1 MSGAAMLD
9 RVRQSLALR
18 LGLLYALIFAAG
30 AAVVFALLYWVL
42 AGALESRE
50 RAAVERK
57 AEDYAQVYEQGG
69 LAALRARIA
78 DESGSPELG
87 SLFVRIIGGDG
98 AATFYRVPTDWV
110 QTQAQQIIV
119 PDGWGGWQTQAVRS
133 VRVPRNAEKDFTVA
147 NRPLEGGQLLQV
159 ARSTDNRAV
168 LLAPLLRNFFTIGA
182 GATLV
187 AAFAGGLL
195 VWRVTRP
202 IREVNATTRRIVATG
217 DLTAR
222 VPVPPGGGELADL
235 VRQLNTVLSQ
245 NAALIGAMRETLDNL
260 AHDLRTPLAR
270 LRGTA
275 DFALQGQADPAAAR
289 EALADCLEE
298 SERVLLLLETLLDV
312 SAAETG
318 VLPLRRAAV
327 DLRTVLA
334 GAASLYRE
342 VAEEKNIRVEL
353 AAPGPVWVEGDAL
366 RLGQAVANLLDN
378 ALKYTP
384 AGGWVRLEAGRDA
397 AQGVIRVS
405 DSGAGV
411 PPAEREKI
419 WRRLY
424 RGDTSRSQRGF
435 GLGLSVVK
443 AIVEA
448 HQGTVAVEEVPG
460 GGALFLVRLPRA
472 LDPGPAALAPAGGT
486 AG

>member
-1 MSGAAMLD
+1 MLD
-9 RVRQSLALR
+9 RIRQSLALR
-18 LGLLYALIFAAG
+18 LGVLYALIFALG
-30 AAVVFALLYWVL
+30 AAAVFALLYWVL
-42 AGALESRE
+42 ANTLQARE
-50 RAAVERK
+50 RAAIEHQ
-57 AEDYAQVYEQGG
+57 AEDYALVYEQGG
-69 LAALRARIA
+69 PAALRSRIA
-78 DESGSPELG
+78 DEAGSPG
-87 SLFVRIIGGDG
+87 VSSLFVRIIGGDG
-98 AATFYRVPTDWV
+98 SMTFSRVPPDWV

-119 PDGWGGWQTQAVRS
+119 PDGWGGWEKQAVRT
-133 VRVPRNAEKDFTVA
+133 VTIPRDAEKDFTVV
-147 NRPLEGGQLLQV
+147 NRPLAGGQLLQV

-182 GATLV
+182 GATLI

-222 VPVPPGGGELADL
+222 VPLPPGGGELADL
-235 VRQLNTVLSQ
+235 VRQLNAVLSQ
-245 NAALIGAMRETLDNL
+245 NASLIGAMRETLDNL

-275 DFALQGQADPAAAR
+275 DFALQAQGDPAALR
-289 EALADCLEE
+289 EALADCMEE

-312 SAAETG
+312 SAAESG

-327 DLRTVLA
+327 DLSAVLA
-334 GAASLYRE
+334 SAAGLYRE

-353 AAPGPVWVEGDAL
+353 DAPEPVGVDADAL

-384 AGGWVRLEAGRDA
+384 AGGWARLEARREGD
-397 AQGVIRVS
+397 QGVIRVS
-405 DSGAGV
+405 DSGPGV
-411 PPAEREKI
+411 PEAEREKI

-424 RGDTSRSQRGF
+424 RGDASRSQRGF
-435 GLGLSVVK
+435 GLGLSVVR
-443 AIVEA
+443 AIIEA
-448 HQGTVAVEEVPG
+448 HGGSVTVAAAPG
-460 GGALFLVRLPRA
+460 GGALFTVQLPLLATAAAEARA
-472 LDPGPAALAPAGGT
+472 VPRVAARD
-486 AG
+486 

>member
-1 MSGAAMLD
+1 MLD
-9 RVRQSLALR
+9 RIRQSLALR
-18 LGLLYALIFAAG
+18 LGVLYALIFALG

-42 AGALESRE
+42 AGALEARE
-50 RAAVERK
+50 RTAVERQ
-57 AEDYAQVYEQGG
+57 AETYAQIYEQGG
-69 LAALRARIA
+69 PAALRARIA
-78 DESGSPELG
+78 DEAGSPEVS

-98 AATFYRVPTDWV
+98 AMTFSRVPPDWV

-119 PDGWGGWQTQAVRS
+119 PDGWGGWEKQAVRT
-133 VRVPRNAEKDFTVA
+133 VRVPRDAEKDFTVV
-147 NRPLEGGQLLQV
+147 NRPLAGGQLLQV
-159 ARSTDNRAV
+159 AQSTDNRAV

-182 GATLV
+182 GATLI

-222 VPVPPGGGELADL
+222 VPPPPGGGELADL

-275 DFALQGQADPAAAR
+275 DFALQAQGDPAAVR
-289 EALADCLEE
+289 EALADCMEE
-298 SERVLLLLETLLDV
+298 SERVLRLLETLLDV

-318 VLPLRRAAV
+318 VLPLRKATL

-334 GAASLYRE
+334 SAVSLYRE
-342 VAEEKNIRVEL
+342 VAEEKNIRVEVE
-353 AAPGPVWVEGDAL
+353 APEPVWVEADGL

-384 AGGWVRLEAGRDA
+384 AGGSARLEARREGGE
-397 AQGVIRVS
+397 GVILVG
-405 DSGAGV
+405 DSGPGV
-411 PPAEREKI
+411 PAAEQEKI

-448 HQGTVAVEEVPG
+448 HHGVVTVADAPG
-460 GGALFLVRLPRA
+460 GGALFTLRLPLLPR
-472 LDPGPAALAPAGGT
+472 PAVEAPAVSRLG
-486 AG
+486 A

>member
-1 MSGAAMLD
+1 MLD
-9 RVRQSLALR
+9 RIRQSLALR
-18 LGLLYALIFAAG
+18 LGVLYALIFALV
-30 AAVVFALLYWVL
+30 AAAVFALLYWVL
-42 AGALESRE
+42 ADALGARE
-50 RAAVERK
+50 RAAVEHK
-57 AEDYAQVYEQGG
+57 AEDYAQTYEQGG
-69 LAALRARIA
+69 TAFLRARIA
-78 DESGSPELG
+78 DESGSPDFG
-87 SLFVRIIGGDG
+87 SLFVRIINPDG
-98 AATFYRVPTDWV
+98 STPFVRIPPSWV
-110 QTQAQQIIV
+110 QTQAEQIVV
-119 PDGWGGWQTQAVRS
+119 PDGWGGWQTQAVRTIQL
-133 VRVPRNAEKDFTVA
+133 PRDAEKDYTVA
-147 NRPLEGGQLLQV
+147 SRPLAGGQLLQV
-159 ARSTDNRAV
+159 AQSTDNRTV
-168 LLAPLLRNFFTIGA
+168 LLAPLRRNFFTIGA
-182 GATLV
+182 GATLI
-187 AAFAGGLL
+187 AAIAGGLL

-222 VPVPPGGGELADL
+222 VPVPAGGGELADL
-235 VRQLNTVLSQ
+235 VRQLNTVLTQ

-275 DFALQGQADPAAAR
+275 DLALQAQADPAAAR

-318 VLPLRRAAV
+318 VLPLRRASV

-342 VAEEKNIRVEL
+342 VAEERNLRVEVE
-353 AAPGPVWVEGDAL
+353 APDPVLVEADAL

-384 AGGWVRLEAGRDA
+384 AGGRVTLA
-397 AQGVIRVS
+397 ARNDGTQGVIEVS
-405 DSGAGV
+405 DSGPGV
-411 PPAEREKI
+411 PAAEREKI

-424 RGDTSRSQRGF
+424 RGDASRSLRGF

-448 HQGTVAVEEVPG
+448 HHGLVTVEDAPG
-460 GGALFLVRLPRA
+460 GGARFTVRLP
-472 LDPGPAALAPAGGT
+472 LGPEAAARMAKG
-486 AG
+486 

>member
-1 MSGAAMLD
+1 MLE
-9 RVRQSLALR
+9 RLRQSLAVR
-18 LGLLYALIFAAG
+18 LGVLYALVFALIA
-30 AAVVFALLYWVL
+30 AAVFTLLYWVL

-57 AEDYAQVYEQGG
+57 AEDYAEVFQEGG
-69 LAALRARIA
+69 PAALRTRIA
-78 DESGSPELG
+78 EEANSPEVS

-98 AATFYRVPTDWV
+98 ALTFSRVPPDWI
-110 QTQAQQIIV
+110 QTQAQQIVV

-133 VRVPRNAEKDFTVA
+133 VRIPRDAEKDFTVA
-147 NRPLEGGQLLQV
+147 SRPLAGGQLLQV

-168 LLAPLLRNFFTIGA
+168 LLAPLRRHFFTVGA
-182 GATLV
+182 GAMLV

-202 IREVNATTRRIVATG
+202 IRQVGETARRIVATG

-222 VPVPPGGGELADL
+222 VPVPAGGGELADL
-235 VRQLNTVLSQ
+235 VLQLNTVLTQ
-245 NAALIGAMRETLDNL
+245 NATLIGAMRETLDNL

-275 DFALQGQADPAAAR
+275 DYALQSQADPAAVR

-318 VLPLRRAAV
+318 VLPLRRAPV
-327 DLRTVLA
+327 DLRSVLS
-334 GAASLYRE
+334 GAINLYRE
-342 VAEEKNIRVEL
+342 VAEEKGIRVDL
-353 AAPGPVWVEGDAL
+353 DAPEAGWVDADAL
-366 RLGQAVANLLDN
+366 RLGLAVANLLDN
-378 ALKYTP
+378 AIKYTP
-384 AGGWVRLEAGRDA
+384 AGGWVTLAARRDA
-397 AQGVIRVS
+397 AQGILTVS
-405 DSGAGV
+405 DSGPGV
-411 PPAEREKI
+411 PPDERDKI

-424 RGDTSRSQRGF
+424 RTDASRTQRGF

-448 HQGTVAVEEVPG
+448 HQGTVGVEAVAAA
-460 GGALFLVRLPRA
+460 GARFVVRLPGA
-472 LDPGPAALAPAGGT
+472 LEPITPASDKAPLGDAGVPR
-486 AG
+486 

>member
-1 MSGAAMLD
+1 MLD
-9 RVRQSLALR
+9 RIRQSLALR
-18 LGLLYALIFAAG
+18 LGAIYALIFALG

-42 AGALESRE
+42 ADALEARE
-50 RAAVERK
+50 RASVAQW
-57 AEDYAQVYEQGG
+57 AEDYARTYEQGG
-69 LAALRARIA
+69 PAALRARIA
-78 DESGSPELG
+78 DEAGSPALS

-98 AATFYRVPTDWV
+98 TMTFSRVPADWV
-110 QTQAQQIIV
+110 QTQEQQIVV
-119 PDGWGGWQTQAVRS
+119 PDGWGGWETQEVRT
-133 VRVPRNAEKDFTVA
+133 VRVPRDAEKDFTVA
-147 NRPLEGGQLLQV
+147 NRPLAGGQLLQV
-159 ARSTDNRAV
+159 ARSSDNRAV

-187 AAFAGGLL
+187 AAFAGGIL

-202 IREVNATTRRIVATG
+202 IREVNTTTRRIVATG

-235 VRQLNTVLSQ
+235 VSQLNTVLTQ

-270 LRGTA
+270 LRITA
-275 DFALQGQADPAAAR
+275 DQALQQQGDPAEVR
-289 EALADCLEE
+289 EALADCMEE
-298 SERVLLLLETLLDV
+298 SERVLVLLETLLDV

-318 VLPLRRAAV
+318 VLPLRRTAV
-327 DLRTVLA
+327 DLGSVV
-334 GAASLYRE
+334 ASAVNLYRE
-342 VAEEKNIRVEL
+342 VAEERKIAVEVE
-353 AAPGPVWVEGDAL
+353 AGDPVWVDADAP

-384 AGGWVRLEAGRDA
+384 DGGGVRLATRREGT
-397 AQGVIRVS
+397 QGVVS
-405 DSGAGV
+405 VTDNGPGV
-411 PPAEREKI
+411 PEAEREKI

-424 RGDTSRSQRGF
+424 RGDASRSRRGF

-448 HQGTVAVEEVPG
+448 HQGSVAVEAAPG
-460 GGALFLVRLPRA
+460 GGSVFTLRLP
-472 LDPGPAALAPAGGT
+472 LVPASSPPNPATT
-486 AG
+486 AVLQAS

>member
-1 MSGAAMLD
+1 M
-9 RVRQSLALR
+9 
-18 LGLLYALIFAAG
+18 
-30 AAVVFALLYWVL
+30 
-42 AGALESRE
+42 
-50 RAAVERK
+50 
-57 AEDYAQVYEQGG
+57 
-69 LAALRARIA
+69 
-78 DESGSPELG
+78 
-87 SLFVRIIGGDG
+87 
-98 AATFYRVPTDWV
+98 
-110 QTQAQQIIV
+110 QTEAQQIVV
-119 PDGWGGWQTQAVRS
+119 PDGWGGWQTQAVHTIRL
-133 VRVPRNAEKDFTVA
+133 PRDAEKDYTVVSRA
-147 NRPLEGGQLLQV
+147 LAGGQLLQV
-159 ARSTDNRAV
+159 AHSTDNRTV
-168 LLAPLLRNFFTIGA
+168 LPRPPAAEFLHDRGRRE
-182 GATLV
+182 LV

-222 VPVPPGGGELADL
+222 VPAPPGGGELADL
-235 VRQLNTVLSQ
+235 VLQLNTVLSQ
-245 NAALIGAMRETLDNL
+245 NAGLIGAMRETLDNL

-275 DFALQGQADPAAAR
+275 DYALQAQGDPAALR
-289 EALADCLEE
+289 EALADCMEE

-318 VLPLRRAAV
+318 VLPLRRETV

-342 VAEEKNIRVEL
+342 VAEERNTRIEID
-353 AAPGPVWVEGDAL
+353 APGPVLVDADPL

-384 AGGWVRLEAGRDA
+384 AGGWARLA
-397 AQGVIRVS
+397 ARAEGSQGTILVS
-405 DSGAGV
+405 DSGPGV
-411 PPAEREKI
+411 PEAEREKI

-424 RGDTSRSQRGF
+424 RGDASRSQRGF

-448 HQGTVAVEEVPG
+448 HQGTVAVEAAPS
-460 GGALFLVRLPRA
+460 GGALFAVRLP
-472 LDPGPAALAPAGGT
+472 LAPATVPTAPGGPAQT
-486 AG
+486 AGA

>member
-1 MSGAAMLD
+1 MLE
-9 RVRQSLALR
+9 RIRHSLALR
-18 LGLLYALIFAAG
+18 LGVLYALLFALG
-30 AAVVFALLYWVL
+30 AAAVFTLLYWAL
-42 AGALESRE
+42 ADALKA
-50 RAAVERK
+50 RALAEVEGK
-57 AEDYAQVYEQGG
+57 AQEFARIYQEGG
-69 LAALRARIA
+69 PAALRARIA
-78 DESGSPELG
+78 DESGSPEFS
-87 SLFVRIIGGDG
+87 SLFVRIVGGDG
-98 AATFYRVPTDWV
+98 ETTFARVPSDWV

-119 PDGWGGWQTQAVRS
+119 PDGWGGWQAQEVRAVQI
-133 VRVPRNAEKDFTVA
+133 PRDAEKDFTVA
-147 NRPLEGGQLLQV
+147 NRPLGDGELLQV

-187 AAFAGGLL
+187 AALAGGLL

-202 IREVNATTRRIVATG
+202 IRQVNETTRRIVATG

-222 VPVPPGGGELADL
+222 VPVPAGGGELADL
-235 VRQLNTVLSQ
+235 VSQLNTVLTK

-275 DFALQGQADPAAAR
+275 DMALQSRGDPAAVR
-289 EALADCLEE
+289 EALADCMEE
-298 SERVLLLLETLLDV
+298 SERVLRLLETLLDV

-318 VLPLRRAAV
+318 VLPLSRAPL
-327 DLRTVLA
+327 DLRSVLA
-334 GAASLYRE
+334 SAASLYRE
-342 VAEEKNIRVEL
+342 VAEEKRIRVEIE
-353 AAPGPVWVEGDAL
+353 AGDAVVVEADIL

-384 AGGWVRLEAGRDA
+384 SGGTVRLSARREGSH
-397 AQGVIRVS
+397 GVIGVG
-405 DSGAGV
+405 DSGPGV
-411 PPAEREKI
+411 PAAERPKI

-424 RGDTSRSQRGF
+424 RGDASRSQRGF

-448 HQGTVAVEEVPG
+448 HQGEVAVDDAPG
-460 GGALFLVRLPRA
+460 GGALFTIRLP
-472 LDPGPAALAPAGGT
+472 LAAQGS
-486 AG
+486 